1 MDEAARPPAP
11 KTPDGAAGHRDRL
24 RARFAKAG
32 PDALADYELLELLLF
47 SFLPRRD
54 VKPIAKALI
63 ARFGGVSGVLAAPQD
78 ALVEVRGVGETTAAM
93 LKAVH
98 ALHLAAAK
106 EEAQARP
113 VISSWAAL
121 LSYCKVRLQHE
132 AKEQFRVL
140 FLDAKNQLLSD
151 DLMGE
156 GTVDHAPVY
165 PREIAARA
173 LKHAASSVILVH
185 NHPSGDPTPS
195 RADIEM
201 TRVIIDALK
210 PLDIR
215 VHDHVVVGRK
225 GHASF
230 RSLGLI

>member
-1 MDEAARPPAP
+1 M
-11 KTPDGAAGHRDRL
+11 
-24 RARFAKAG
+24 
-32 PDALADYELLELLLF
+32 ELLLF
-47 SFLPRRD
+47 SFMPRRD

-63 ARFGGVSGVLAAPQD
+63 QRFGGVSGVLAAPTE
-78 ALVEVRGVGETTAAM
+78 ALLEVKGVGETSATM

-106 EEAQARP
+106 EEAQRAP

-121 LSYCKVRLQHE
+121 VSYCKVRLQHE
-132 AKEQFRVL
+132 QREQFRVL

-165 PREIAARA
+165 PREIASRA

-195 RADIEM
+195 RADIQM
-201 TRVIIDALK
+201 TNQIVAALK
-210 PLDIR
+210 ALDIQ
-215 VHDHVVVGRK
+215 VHDHLVIGRT
-225 GHASF
+225 GEVSF
-230 RSLGLI
+230 KTLNLL